1 MKIAEKEKRMNEIPH
16 SVFLDLTTYLEL
28 NNEILS
34 LEDQIY
40 LARVQAILNA
50 EAHISMRN
58 QNLLFLLHLQT
69 SIRSQNNRL
78 FSQ

>member
-16 SVFLDLTTYLEL
+16 SVFLDLTAYLDL
-28 NNEILS
+28 NNKILS

-58 QNLLFLLHLQT
+58 QNLLFLLYLQT